1 MHRDPELVAG
11 LFDPTLRT
19 GGDSITDGSARSSFK
34 PVCVQLRYTEL
45 LFLNVHL

>member
-19 GGDSITDGSARSSFK
+19 GGDSIADGSAHSSFK